1 MKLIMTITNAV
12 QGCRDLDTM
21 EMALVFRI
29 ILHDSH
35 INEDASDFGAVTAHQ
50 KLQVLFTVHV
60 LALYR
65 ALGYR
70 DARH

>member
-1 MKLIMTITNAV
+1 MTFTNAV

-35 INEDASDFGAVTAHQ
+35 INEDGSDFGAVTTTH
-50 KLQVLFTVHV
+50 QVLFTLHV
-60 LALYR
+60 QALYR
-65 ALGYR
+65 AAWYR
-70 DARH
+70 DARN